1 MNAIEV
7 FMYQISGLFLA
18 PVLVLILLLFAYA
31 FYALGRFAMEAW
43 QRRRP
48 GWMERGCPLHRF
60 QAGRPDVD
68 SDALEL
74 QVLRQLEPLRI
85 VSRTAPMLGLV
96 ATMIPLGP
104 ALLALGD
111 GELGEV
117 GQNLVVAFAAVIL
130 ALITASIVFFVLNV
144 RRRWL
149 LDSLH
154 RIERGA
160 RA

>member
-1 MNAIEV
+1 MNPIEV
-7 FMYQISGLFLA
+7 FMYQISGLFLM
-18 PVLVLILLLFAYA
+18 PVLLIILALFVYA
-31 FYALGRFAMEAW
+31 FYLLGRFAVEAV

-48 GWMERGCPLHRF
+48 GWSDRGCALARF
-60 QAGRPDVD
+60 QAGRGSVD

-74 QVLRQLEPLRI
+74 EVMKQLEPLRI

-111 GELGEV
+111 GELAEV

-130 ALITASIVFFVLNV
+130 ALVTASIVFLILNV

-154 RIERGA
+154 RIERGGGA
-160 RA
+160 